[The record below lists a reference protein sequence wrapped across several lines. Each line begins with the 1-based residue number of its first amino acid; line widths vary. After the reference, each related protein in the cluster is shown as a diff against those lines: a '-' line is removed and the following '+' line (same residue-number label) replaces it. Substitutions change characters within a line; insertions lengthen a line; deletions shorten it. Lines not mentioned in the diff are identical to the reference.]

1 MHSAGKTLLAL
12 TLCFF
17 SLFFS
22 CRSAWAIQE
31 PTLYAEAAILIDAA
45 TGQVLYEKNSRRQMP
60 PASLTKILTCL
71 LAMEEGDAGDP
82 ITIPQEATQL
92 MPGSAAIGLVPGE
105 VHTMGD
111 LLYAMML
118 PSANDAAAAVAI
130 HLGGSVS
137 GFAHRMNQRV
147 AELGLTGSCFRNPHG
162 LPVRD
167 HYATAYDLAQITRQ
181 ALAYP
186 EFLDYAGASSHVI
199 PTGPQH
205 RGYSFQHL
213 NRTLRRNSEF
223 YDPRAVA
230 GKTGWTDEAGN
241 CLMTVG
247 EQDGLRLIAIL
258 LRDDSEEVGG
268 AAYRDTRALFDY
280 GFSAFRPVTAPLS
293 AGAVVFAMEE
303 ENGVVEYQ
311 LSPQSRK
318 VTFLLPRETEDPQN
332 LTLELSDDPE
342 RISAAQGS
350 FWGEAVLRDEA
361 GREILTAARLPLE
374 GHRLTAAEWGPGR
387 MVYLLEREERSSR
400 GDVPL
405 ALGGSTLAVALLA
418 FLNRQKRREAAEKE
432 SFWAELDRREG
443 DIFARIKEEEGLL

>member
-71 LAMEEGDAGDP
+71 LAMEEGNAGDL

-147 AELGLTGSCFRNPHG
+147 A
-162 LPVRD
+162 
-167 HYATAYDLAQITRQ
+167 
-181 ALAYP
+181 
-186 EFLDYAGASSHVI
+186 
-199 PTGPQH
+199 
-205 RGYSFQHL
+205 
-213 NRTLRRNSEF
+213 
-223 YDPRAVA
+223 
-230 GKTGWTDEAGN
+230 
-241 CLMTVG
+241 
-247 EQDGLRLIAIL
+247 
-258 LRDDSEEVGG
+258 
-268 AAYRDTRALFDY
+268 
-280 GFSAFRPVTAPLS
+280 
-293 AGAVVFAMEE
+293 
-303 ENGVVEYQ
+303 
-311 LSPQSRK
+311 
-318 VTFLLPRETEDPQN
+318 
-332 LTLELSDDPE
+332 
-342 RISAAQGS
+342 
-350 FWGEAVLRDEA
+350 
-361 GREILTAARLPLE
+361 
-374 GHRLTAAEWGPGR
+374 
-387 MVYLLEREERSSR
+387 
-400 GDVPL
+400 
-405 ALGGSTLAVALLA
+405 
-418 FLNRQKRREAAEKE
+418 
-432 SFWAELDRREG
+432 
-443 DIFARIKEEEGLL
+443 